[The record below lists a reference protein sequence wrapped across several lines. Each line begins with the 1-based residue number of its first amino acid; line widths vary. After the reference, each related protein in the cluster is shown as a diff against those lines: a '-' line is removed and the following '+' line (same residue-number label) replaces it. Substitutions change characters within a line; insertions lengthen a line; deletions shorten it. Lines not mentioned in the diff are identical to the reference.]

1 MLMNEL
7 WKNVN
12 ENHTEFLCYLWERWQ
27 DEKEYE
33 DIQDYLTAIQAR
45 IPEAYKMTKR
55 PFGVHCKCDDG
66 SIHIQIKRSGNYL
79 KVFGKM
85 NKANAC

>member
-12 ENHTEFLCYLWERWQ
+12 DNYADLFFNLWSRWQ

-33 DIQDYLTAIQAR
+33 DIQDYLAVIQKY
-45 IPEAYKMTKR
+45 IPEAYKITKR

-66 SIHIQIKRSGNYL
+66 NIHIQVKRNGNYL
-79 KVFGKM
+79 KMFGKM
-85 NKANAC
+85 EKKN

>member
-12 ENHTEFLCYLWERWQ
+12 DNYADLFFNLWSRWQ

-33 DIQDYLTAIQAR
+33 DIRDYLAVIQKY
-45 IPEAYKMTKR
+45 IPEAYKITKR
-55 PFGVHCKCDDG
+55 PFGVYCKCDDG
-66 SIHIQIKRSGNYL
+66 NIHIQVKRSGNYL
-79 KVFGKM
+79 KMFGKM
-85 NKANAC
+85 EKKN

>member
-1 MLMNEL
+1 MNEL

-12 ENHTEFLCYLWERWQ
+12 DNYADLFFNLWSRWQ

-33 DIQDYLTAIQAR
+33 DIQDYLAVIQKY
-45 IPEAYKMTKR
+45 IPEAYKITKR

-66 SIHIQIKRSGNYL
+66 NIHIQVKRNGNYL
-79 KVFGKM
+79 KMFGKM
-85 NKANAC
+85 EKKN